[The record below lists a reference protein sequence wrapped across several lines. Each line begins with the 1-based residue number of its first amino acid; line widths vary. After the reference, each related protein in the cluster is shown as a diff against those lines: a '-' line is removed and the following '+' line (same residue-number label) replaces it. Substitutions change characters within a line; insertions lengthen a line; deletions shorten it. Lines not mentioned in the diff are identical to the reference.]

1 MVVLIVAVMVTEGKP
16 WCENVS
22 RFICGGSHDS
32 DGEAWVSWEPMDSGI
47 REPHDIRRN
56 TEL

>member
-1 MVVLIVAVMVTEGKP
+1 MLIVAVMVTEGKP

-32 DGEAWVSWEPMDSGI
+32 GGEAWVSWEPMDSGI